1 MSDTMEARVADELIE
16 GATPEQRAALAA
28 WASRLLAIRDDA
40 EDGFGKARSA
50 LAATVDGKAAWPLIQ
65 RLGDAIK
72 RNAWDERSP
81 TERAGFAAATAMV
94 ALFGGGL
101 AVLTVLGTAVGAPLW
116 IVFGSGDGLAR
127 RLVAG
132 GAAGAGAGTD
142 NTPLNL

>member
-1 MSDTMEARVADELIE
+1 MTDTMEAKVADELLD

-28 WASRLLAIRDDA
+28 WATRLLAIRDDG

-50 LAATVDGKAAWPLIQ
+50 LLATVDGKTAWPLIQ
-65 RLGDAIK
+65 RLGDAIR
-72 RNAWDERSP
+72 RNAWDERSNP
-81 TERAGFAAATAMV
+81 ERAAVAGATAMI

-116 IVFGSGDGLAR
+116 VVFGSGDGLAR

-132 GAAGAGAGTD
+132 AV
-142 NTPLNL
+142 TPGV

>member
-1 MSDTMEARVADELIE
+1 MEDRVATELTE

-28 WASRLLAIRDDA
+28 WAAHLLSIRDDS

-50 LAATVDGKAAWPLIQ
+50 LMATVDGKAAWPLIQ

-72 RNAWDERSP
+72 RNAWDERSGA
-81 TERAGFAAATAMV
+81 ERAAVGGATAMI

-101 AVLTVLGTAVGAPLW
+101 AVLTVLGSAVGAPLW

-132 GAAGAGAGTD
+132 AAPTA
-142 NTPLNL
+142 

>member
-1 MSDTMEARVADELIE
+1 MSEAMEDKVAAELLD

-28 WASRLLAIRDDA
+28 WAGKLLAIRDDA

-50 LAATVDGKAAWPLIQ
+50 LLATVDGKAAWPLIQ

-81 TERAGFAAATAMV
+81 AERAAVGGATAMI

-101 AVLTVLGTAVGAPLW
+101 AVLTAIGAAAGAPLW
-116 IVFGSGDGLAR
+116 IVFGSGDRLAR
-127 RLVAG
+127 KLVA
-132 GAAGAGAGTD
+132 ATS
-142 NTPLNL
+142 

>member
-1 MSDTMEARVADELIE
+1 MSDTTESRVADELLD

-28 WASRLLAIRDDA
+28 WATRLLAIRDDA

-50 LAATVDGKAAWPLIQ
+50 LLATVDGKAAWPLIQ

-81 TERAGFAAATAMV
+81 AERAAVGGATAMI

-101 AVLTVLGTAVGAPLW
+101 AVLTAIGAAAGAPLW

-127 RLVAG
+127 KLVA
-132 GAAGAGAGTD
+132 AASA
-142 NTPLNL
+142 

>member
-1 MSDTMEARVADELIE
+1 MEDKVAAELLE

-28 WASRLLAIRDDA
+28 WAGHLLTIRDDA

-50 LAATVDGKAAWPLIQ
+50 LTATVAGKAAWPLIQ

-72 RNAWDERSP
+72 RNAWDERSGA
-81 TERAGFAAATAMV
+81 ERAAVGGATAMI

-101 AVLTVLGTAVGAPLW
+101 AVLTVLGAAAGAPLW

-127 RLVAG
+127 KIVAAAG
-132 GAAGAGAGTD
+132 GV
-142 NTPLNL
+142 

>member
-1 MSDTMEARVADELIE
+1 MSDIEDRVAAELVE

-50 LAATVDGKAAWPLIQ
+50 LLATVDGTAAWPLIQ

-72 RNAWDERSP
+72 RNAWDERTP
-81 TERAGFAAATAMV
+81 AERAAVGGATAMI

-101 AVLTVLGTAVGAPLW
+101 AVLTVLGAAAGAPLW

-127 RLVAG
+127 KLVA
-132 GAAGAGAGTD
+132 ASA
-142 NTPLNL
+142 